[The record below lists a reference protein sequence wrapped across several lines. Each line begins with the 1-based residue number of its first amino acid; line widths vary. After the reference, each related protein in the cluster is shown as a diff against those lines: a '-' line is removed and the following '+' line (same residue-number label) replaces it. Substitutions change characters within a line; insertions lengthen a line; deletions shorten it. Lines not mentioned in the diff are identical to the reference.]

1 MSTALTNSR
10 LTHSN
15 RPSRPHPVSH
25 KWAAP
30 NDSSEQCLLPQK
42 CGDKMPTKCEDTH
55 SSAFKYLWPI
65 EAGHAGKLA
74 IKVKTTDR
82 QQFGNVGGGVVVCG
96 GWQHAEW
103 RVICGAGRLQWLGIG
118 GRLHTLRSGYVP
130 CLLASQPPPPV
141 RGGGGR
147 ESFDY
152 FHRLR
157 LIPAKGHCSLWAAQ
171 TKRLPANNT
180 QDGAFKKNITHRPPI
195 TKSLIVA
202 TAVPFLS
209 EVTVER

>member
-1 MSTALTNSR
+1 
-10 LTHSN
+10 
-15 RPSRPHPVSH
+15 
-25 KWAAP
+25 
-30 NDSSEQCLLPQK
+30 
-42 CGDKMPTKCEDTH
+42 MPTKCEDTH

-82 QQFGNVGGGVVVCG
+82 QQFGNVGGGVV
-96 GWQHAEW
+96 W
-103 RVICGAGRLQWLGIG
+103 RVAACRVEGYLWSWEVAMAGNWRQVAHFEEWL
-118 GRLHTLRSGYVP
+118 
-130 CLLASQPPPPV
+130 CALLASQPPPPV